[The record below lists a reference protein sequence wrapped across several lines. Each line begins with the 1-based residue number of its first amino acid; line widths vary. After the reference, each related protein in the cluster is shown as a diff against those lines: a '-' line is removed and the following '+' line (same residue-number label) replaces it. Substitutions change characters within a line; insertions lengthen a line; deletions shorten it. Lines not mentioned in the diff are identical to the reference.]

1 MPKIKPQVLW
11 MTGFSGAGKSTL
23 AYALEKKLQLEGILC
38 EVLDG
43 DVLRNGINAG
53 LGFSEADRN
62 ENIRRTAELAKLLL
76 HNNFIVICSLIT
88 PTNNLRA
95 VARNVLGN
103 EMKLVHISTPLEVC
117 KNRDVKGLYG
127 KAIKGEI
134 KEFTGISAPFD
145 IPDKADFEIDTQNLS
160 ESQCVEGLYAFL
172 RNTSL

>member
-62 ENIRRTAELAKLLL
+62 ENIRRTAELAKLLF

-95 VARNVLGN
+95 VARNVLGK

>member
-88 PTNNLRA
+88 PTNKLRA